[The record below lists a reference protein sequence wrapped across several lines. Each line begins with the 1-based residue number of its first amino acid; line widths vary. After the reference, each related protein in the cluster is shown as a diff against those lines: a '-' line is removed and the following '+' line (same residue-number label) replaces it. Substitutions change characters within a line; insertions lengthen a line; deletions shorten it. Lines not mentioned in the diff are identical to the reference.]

1 MLENNIT
8 KHVSTPDVVKLFS
21 SNEAKGVYEIKKLA
35 EEVGVS
41 KMKHLQ
47 RDTGV
52 EVNIYHRSGNPNS
65 HSSHHSCL
73 NNP

>member
-8 KHVSTPDVVKLFS
+8 KHVNTPDVVKLFS

-41 KMKHLQ
+41 KMKHL
-47 RDTGV
+47 
-52 EVNIYHRSGNPNS
+52 
-65 HSSHHSCL
+65 
-73 NNP
+73 

>member
-8 KHVSTPDVVKLFS
+8 KHVNTPDVVKLFS
-21 SNEAKGVYEIKKLA
+21 SNETKGVYEIKKLA
-35 EEVGVS
+35 EEVGVP

-52 EVNIYHRSGNPNS
+52 EVNI
-65 HSSHHSCL
+65 
-73 NNP
+73 